1 MNVNDLFA
9 RKKPARRK
17 PGRLSQAEAD
27 RIEAEFLAA
36 MEPLGQK
43 ATEYFRCFS
52 INGLHRFWLLP
63 SVELYSDLSVERM
76 AYVLRYRDWFVSEIS
91 KQQLDSIPYLE

>member
-9 RKKPARRK
+9 RKPARRK
-17 PGRLSQAEAD
+17 PGGLTQAEAD

-43 ATEYFRCFS
+43 AVEFFRCFDL
-52 INGLHRFWLLP
+52 NGKRYFWLLP
-63 SVELYSDLSVERM
+63 ACEGVGQLSTERM
-76 AYVLRYRDWFVSEIS
+76 AYVLKYRDWFVAQIA
-91 KQQLDSIPYLE
+91 KQELDELPFL